1 MEKTLTQELWMRQ
14 STEFTMSDGTTV
26 NGGCGLYVRDLNE
39 GESVEDIDEGEEYME
54 VVGGSIVPNLVDE
67 NYDGIDDMPEPISEA
82 SGITATQPMSS
93 SILAWMGSSVQ
104 YTIT

>member
-1 MEKTLTQELWMRQ
+1 MEKTLTQELWMRE

-26 NGGCGLYVRDLNE
+26 NGFRVVYVRDLNE

-67 NYDGIDDMPEPISEA
+67 NYDGIDEDEVVDEDVVGNPEFYIGNEGVPID
-82 SGITATQPMSS
+82 
-93 SILAWMGSSVQ
+93 
-104 YTIT
+104 

>member
-1 MEKTLTQELWMRQ
+1 MEKTLTQELWMRE

-26 NGGCGLYVRDLNE
+26 NGFRVVYVRDLNE

-67 NYDGIDDMPEPISEA
+67 NYEGIDEDEVVDEDVVGNPEFYIGNEGVPID
-82 SGITATQPMSS
+82 
-93 SILAWMGSSVQ
+93 
-104 YTIT
+104 